1 MMFAHPPETALP
13 RTALVLWRVGSVS
26 GSAVVG
32 LLAWLV
38 GWVWWPGN
46 LLQLLM
52 ALLIAVVVLDV
63 VLEVVVLLRLR
74 HRHYRYDAA
83 TEALRVRQGYLFAR
97 HLVIPTDQ
105 ILYVDVQQ
113 GPIARRLGL
122 CVVHIGTLGS
132 VHPLGPV
139 TEAQAR
145 AIVARYGTGE
155 GHAAQ

>member
-1 MMFAHPPETALP
+1 MFAHPPQTALP
-13 RTALVLWRVGSVS
+13 HAALALWRVGSVS
-26 GSAVVG
+26 GGAVTG
-32 LLAWLV
+32 LLAWLAA
-38 GWVWWPGN
+38 WVWWPGD

-52 ALLIAVVVLDV
+52 AIVIAIVVVDV
-63 VLEVVVLLRLR
+63 VLEVVLLLRLR

-83 TEALRVRQGYLFAR
+83 TDSLRMRQGYLFAR

-122 CVVHIGTLGS
+122 CMVHIGTLGS

-145 AIVARYGTGE
+145 AIVAQYGTGD